1 MLVSDYTMVLL
12 SLLLKSYCLKYS
24 SNVQLSLN
32 HLTRIVTT
40 KYQLFLKSSKSRIIP
55 RFVVSASIFTVF
67 LHSHYPAKIFSTHT
81 NSDIIDLHAGINR
94 SFGEQGTLF
103 ELTKHVFT
111 LTFSPEDH
119 VRDITGN
126 MYLKLYHLIPGHIT
140 VYF

>member
-67 LHSHYPAKIFSTHT
+67 LQSHYPA
-81 NSDIIDLHAGINR
+81 
-94 SFGEQGTLF
+94 
-103 ELTKHVFT
+103 
-111 LTFSPEDH
+111 
-119 VRDITGN
+119 
-126 MYLKLYHLIPGHIT
+126 
-140 VYF
+140 